1 MRILKYLIAVWTTIA
16 IYTVSAYL
24 VGPTGILALKQLSV
38 ERDKQQS
45 NIEALKEL
53 NQELE
58 GTMNALKYD
67 SDTIMVYARE
77 LGYGTGPE
85 HFVRIVGLGG
95 TRKQRATA
103 GQITVPRAPNAIP
116 DRILWFIAICTGAAL
131 LVLLSIT
138 EFIQERRIRWRYY
151 K

>member
-1 MRILKYLIAVWTTIA
+1 
-16 IYTVSAYL
+16 
-24 VGPTGILALKQLSV
+24 V
-38 ERDKQQS
+38 ERDKQLS

-58 GTMNALKYD
+58 GAMNALKYD

-77 LGYGTGPE
+77 LGYGTAPE

-95 TRKQRATA
+95 ARKQRATA
-103 GQITVPRAPNAIP
+103 GQITVPRTPDSIP
-116 DRILWFIAICTGAAL
+116 DRVLWFLAIAAGAVVL
-131 LVLLSIT
+131 FLLSIT
-138 EFIQERRIRWRYY
+138 EFIRDRRIRWRYY